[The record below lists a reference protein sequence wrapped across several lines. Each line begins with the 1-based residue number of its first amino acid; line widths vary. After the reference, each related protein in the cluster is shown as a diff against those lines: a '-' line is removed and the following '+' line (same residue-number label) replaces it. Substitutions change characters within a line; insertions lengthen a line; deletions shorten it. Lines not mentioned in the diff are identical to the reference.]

1 MPKRVEPKS
10 EVVFRVAKPRERPY
24 LLTDGNGLDLRVWP
38 DGSKTWLPRYRR
50 PSTGKESFLSLGP
63 YSDIT
68 LTDARR
74 SATTA
79 RNLVREGIDPV
90 AYRQAESIARKRVAE
105 GAFHLVAQR
114 WLDFK
119 HKEWADETYRKAE
132 FVVRE
137 YLTVDLHGI
146 LTHGIGYRRF
156 WAPCAAHFEQIV
168 S

>member
-1 MPKRVEPKS
+1 M
-10 EVVFRVAKPRERPY
+10 
-24 LLTDGNGLDLRVWP
+24 
-38 DGSKTWLPRYRR
+38 
-50 PSTGKESFLSLGP
+50 
-63 YSDIT
+63 
-68 LTDARR
+68 
-74 SATTA
+74 
-79 RNLVREGIDPV
+79 
-90 AYRQAESIARKRVAE
+90 AE